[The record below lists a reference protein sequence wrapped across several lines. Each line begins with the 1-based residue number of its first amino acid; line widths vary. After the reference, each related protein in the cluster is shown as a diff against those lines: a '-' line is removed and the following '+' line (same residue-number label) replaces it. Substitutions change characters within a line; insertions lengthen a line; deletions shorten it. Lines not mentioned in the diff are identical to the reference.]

1 MNETNVEVTS
11 SHLNPQTAILSEVPF
26 VVILSLLRQILEQC
40 LSLSHSSFVP
50 NYLQLKIRYLFV
62 YSELPTA
69 PLVPQ
74 TVEQSRIG
82 GATEASGHGLFH
94 SSALGCHVEAEG
106 TQEDPLSQQPIRL
119 DARHFRT
126 ELTLPIS
133 TILCWNISL
142 LVSVSLIDFASLNVF
157 AFQLLPAGC
166 VKALIWH
173 SLVLL

>member
-69 PLVPQ
+69 PLVP
-74 TVEQSRIG
+74 
-82 GATEASGHGLFH
+82 
-94 SSALGCHVEAEG
+94 
-106 TQEDPLSQQPIRL
+106 
-119 DARHFRT
+119 
-126 ELTLPIS
+126 
-133 TILCWNISL
+133 
-142 LVSVSLIDFASLNVF
+142 
-157 AFQLLPAGC
+157 
-166 VKALIWH
+166 
-173 SLVLL
+173 